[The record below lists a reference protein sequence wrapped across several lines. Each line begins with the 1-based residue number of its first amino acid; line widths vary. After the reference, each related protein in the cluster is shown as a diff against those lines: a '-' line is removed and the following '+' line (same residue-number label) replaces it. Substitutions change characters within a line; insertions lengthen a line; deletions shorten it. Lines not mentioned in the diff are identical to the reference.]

1 MITLELVTLSGVKYG
16 EEVYEV
22 ILPTP
27 DGQIAIFPNHM
38 PLVSLASPG
47 VISVRKRE
55 KDSDDAM
62 EHCATNGGIVE
73 INDRR
78 VRVLVDEADSSDAIT
93 EKEAQDALIKAQE
106 LAKDAKDQVSIDKAN
121 QLIQVQQARL
131 KVAGLRRKRRR

>member
-62 EHCATNGGIVE
+62 EHFATNGGIVE

-78 VRVLVDEADSSDAIT
+78 VRVLA
-93 EKEAQDALIKAQE
+93 
-106 LAKDAKDQVSIDKAN
+106 VSYTHLTLPTICS
-121 QLIQVQQARL
+121 V
-131 KVAGLRRKRRR
+131 